1 MCVIQIGHEQLL
13 SRGQKI
19 IQLLRP
25 LARHPSAPAY
35 GRVATARRY
44 VIGVHDG
51 SPSQSELEEW
61 SFATIVSK
69 LRAKYHERWIRLDDK
84 YWYMDRAYLSIYWIE
99 RSIPMGIK
107 KFLALH
113 CDPNESDEAPHA
125 IYKQGPHLHIQD
137 AAVPIPR
144 AHIALN
150 RAYLN
155 LVLSSINS
163 LTKAL
168 ELAVLMI
175 KEEVLDA
182 MK

>member
-1 MCVIQIGHEQLL
+1 MYVIQISQEQLL

-19 IQLLRP
+19 IQFLRP
-25 LARHPSAPAY
+25 LAKDPSAPAY
-35 GRVATARRY
+35 ERVATARKY

-51 SPSQSELEEW
+51 SPSRSNYQEW

-69 LRAKYHERWIRLDDK
+69 LRGKYYERWIRQDNK
-84 YWYMDRAYLSIYWIE
+84 SWYMERAYLKIYWVE
-99 RSIPMGIK
+99 RSTMGEK

-113 CDPNESDEAPHA
+113 CDPTESDEASHA

-137 AAVPIPR
+137 AAFPIPR
-144 AHIALN
+144 AHIALDTVHLKLI
-150 RAYLN
+150 LN
-155 LVLSSINS
+155 SINS